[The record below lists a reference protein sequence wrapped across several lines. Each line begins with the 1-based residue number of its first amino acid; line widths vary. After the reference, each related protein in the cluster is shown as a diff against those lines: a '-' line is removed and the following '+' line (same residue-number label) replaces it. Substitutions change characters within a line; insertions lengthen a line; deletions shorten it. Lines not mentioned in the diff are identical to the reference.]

1 MENLMIAVN
10 AVVPFVIY
18 MGIGYLIRLLKAGD
32 EAFLNRLN
40 SMVFK
45 IFFPIM
51 LFYNFY
57 TMDLSNGLSG
67 GMVIFM
73 IAAVLTVVG
82 LAFLLVSRT
91 RLEKPKKGV
100 VIQAMF
106 RGNMAL
112 FALPLA
118 ESVCGEAGKAVAS
131 LAVAVS
137 VPLFNVLAVVVLES
151 FHGERTGIPGLLKK
165 VVTNPLI
172 LGSIVGLIFLLLKI
186 KLPSF
191 MVKPVS
197 AVSSATTPLALMTL
211 GGTLHFS
218 SVRKNV
224 KLLSSTMGIRMIL
237 LPVIMLL
244 VSLLFVFTKAERF
257 EIFILFACP
266 VAVSSY
272 TMAANMGGD
281 GELAGQ
287 YVAFSTVA
295 CLPLIFIW
303 ILVLKTLGIV

>member
-91 RLEKPKKGV
+91 KLEKPQKGV

-151 FHGERTGIPGLLKK
+151 FHGERTGILGLLKK
-165 VVTNPLI
+165 VATNPLI

-186 KLPSF
+186 KLPGF
-191 MVKPVS
+191 IVKPVS

-211 GGTLHFS
+211 GGTLHLS
-218 SVRKNV
+218 SVKKNV
-224 KLLSSTMGIRMIL
+224 KLLQTL
-237 LPVIMLL
+237 KL
-244 VSLLFVFTKAERF
+244 A
-257 EIFILFACP
+257 FINQHFLQ
-266 VAVSSY
+266 SNIS
-272 TMAANMGGD
+272 M
-281 GELAGQ
+281 Q
-287 YVAFSTVA
+287 
-295 CLPLIFIW
+295 W
-303 ILVLKTLGIV
+303 I